1 MKIKH
6 FILGINLTFFLC
18 LGNTQTLDQKQGKCL
33 AAIQLVKGVGG
44 EITLGVRKLELDLV
58 KRFQPIYK
66 KINVCTNGSAEIA
79 LINSCISK
87 VVSKSDGDFYVNFIR
102 HSEQFDS
109 YVTKE
114 NSGLH
119 LLGNCGEFF
128 KQYL

>member
-18 LGNTQTLDQKQGKCL
+18 LGITQTLDQKQGKCL
-33 AAIQLVKGVGG
+33 AAMGLVKGVGG
-44 EITLGVRKLELDLV
+44 EMTLGVRKLELDLV
-58 KRFQPIYK
+58 KRFQPIYRK
-66 KINVCTNGSAEIA
+66 VNGCTNGSAEIA

-87 VVSKSDGDFYVNFIR
+87 VLSISDGAFLVGFYM
-102 HSEQFDS
+102 HTEQFDHN
-109 YVTKE
+109 VTKE

-128 KQYL
+128 KQ